1 MTPYL
6 LAGTATLPEMR
17 DFADRY
23 PFAILPLGS
32 TEQHGPH
39 LPLDTDNRIA
49 ERVAW
54 ETARRSVGLVLP
66 TLTLGYAWVWQGVPG
81 TLSLGFDTY
90 RAVIRDVADSLDRWG
105 VKAVFV
111 LSSHGANPQVVKHA
125 IREDI
130 HGRLGIRVLNSFY
143 RGLDGMLAEADS
155 ARWHNDLH
163 AEELETSMM
172 LDIAPDTVRMD
183 LAAAD
188 YPPVPD
194 DYGASEL
201 SMGHL
206 MRSGV
211 FGDPTAATAEKGAR
225 WLALAGERSAALWLS
240 FLARHGLYHGGS
252 AG

>member
-6 LAGTATLPEMR
+6 LAGTATLPQVR
-17 DFADRY
+17 DFTARY
-23 PFAILPLGS
+23 PFAILPVGS

-39 LPLDTDNRIA
+39 LPLDTDNCIA

-66 TLTLGYAWVWQGVPG
+66 TLTLGYAWAWQGVPG
-81 TLSLGFDTY
+81 TLSLSFDTY
-90 RAVIRDVADSLDRWG
+90 RAVIRDVAESLDRWG
-105 VKAVFV
+105 IKGLFV
-111 LSSHGANPQVVKHA
+111 LSGHGANPQVVKHA

-130 HGRLGIRVLNSFY
+130 HGRFGIRVLNSFY
-143 RGLDGMLAEADS
+143 GGLDTMLAEADS
-155 ARWHNDLH
+155 DRWHKDLH

-172 LDIAPDTVRMD
+172 LAIAPDTVRMD

-188 YPPVPD
+188 YPPVPT

-206 MRSGV
+206 MRGGV
-211 FGDPTAATAEKGAR
+211 FGDPTPATAEKGDR
-225 WLALAGERSAALWLS
+225 WLAIAGEQSAALWLS
-240 FLARHGLYHGGS
+240 FLGRHRLYPDGT